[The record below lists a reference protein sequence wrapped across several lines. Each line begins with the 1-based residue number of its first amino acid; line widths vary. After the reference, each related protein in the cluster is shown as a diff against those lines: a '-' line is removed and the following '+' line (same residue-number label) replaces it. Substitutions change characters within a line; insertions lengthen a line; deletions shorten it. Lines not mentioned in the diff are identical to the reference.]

1 MNKEK
6 IKVYAIWILI
16 AEAVGALSGFLSR
29 NGMEI
34 YSTYVQQPPLSP
46 PAILFPIVW
55 GILYALMGFGAA
67 RIYMSEP
74 SQERS
79 SGLNL
84 YILQLIVNFFWS
96 LIFFNLQAYGFALF
110 WLILLWILVFAM
122 ICAFRKTD
130 PLAAYL
136 QIPYLLWLTFAAYL
150 NAGVWYLN

>member
-1 MNKEK
+1 MNKNKVK
-6 IKVYAIWILI
+6 IYAIWILI

-67 RIYMSEP
+67 RIYMSDP
-74 SQERS
+74 SRERS

-96 LIFFNLQAYGFALF
+96 LIFFNLQAYGFALL
-110 WLILLWILVFAM
+110 WLILLWILVLAM
-122 ICAFRKTD
+122 ILSFRKTD
-130 PLAAYL
+130 PLAAKL
-136 QIPYLLWLTFAAYL
+136 QIPYLLWLTFAVYL

>member
-6 IKVYAIWILI
+6 IKIFAIWILI

-46 PAILFPIVW
+46 PAVLFPIVW

-67 RIYMSEP
+67 KIYMSDP
-74 SQERS
+74 SEARS
-79 SGLNL
+79 TGLNL
-84 YILQLIVNFFWS
+84 YIAQLVVNFFWS
-96 LIFFNLQAYGFALF
+96 LIFFNLKAYGFALL
-110 WLILLWILVFAM
+110 WLILLWVLVLAM
-122 ICAFRKTD
+122 ILTFRKIE
-130 PLAAYL
+130 PIAAYL

-150 NAGVWYLN
+150 CAGVWYLN